1 MEEVL
6 RGEKCIAF
14 ADRRYHQINRAI
26 EHLEAEYGLAL
37 LGPTNKIK
45 GCELKEQKTKSKR
58 ILSAIRAKAEYLFRI
73 VKQQLAFTKV
83 RYRGLKKNAW
93 KIVMRSALPNLCMV
107 CHRLLPATG
116 RECP

>member
-14 ADRRYHQINRAI
+14 ADRRYHQINRAV

-45 GCELKEQKTKSKR
+45 GCELTE
-58 ILSAIRAKAEYLFRI
+58 
-73 VKQQLAFTKV
+73 
-83 RYRGLKKNAW
+83 
-93 KIVMRSALPNLCMV
+93 
-107 CHRLLPATG
+107 
-116 RECP
+116 